1 MKDTQLQKMNFKDLV
16 DLRNRIDRILQEKRE
31 QERSD
36 LREHFRQLAAA
47 KGIAWNEIVGT
58 AKGRARGTVAA
69 KYADPKD
76 PTMTWTGR
84 GRMPKWLAA
93 KIKGG
98 AKLENFKI

>member
-1 MKDTQLQKMNFKDLV
+1 MKDSQLQKMTSKDLL
-16 DLRNRIDRILQEKRE
+16 DLRNRIERILQEKRE

-36 LREHFRQLAAA
+36 LREHFRQMAAA

-58 AKGRARGTVAA
+58 NKGKSRGTVAA

-76 PTMTWTGR
+76 PAMTWTGR
-84 GRMPKWLAA
+84 GRMPRWLVA
-93 KIKGG
+93 KIKSG